1 MKPPAP
7 TPITASAGSGSG
19 SAETVPVQDMQYTQD
34 NVIRSES
41 SDSIS
46 SSSSNCLAQ
55 ADSHSRGL
63 EDRTD
68 RESIISSRFSA
79 TDG

>member
-7 TPITASAGSGSG
+7 PVGAGSG
-19 SAETVPVQDMQYTQD
+19 SAETVPIQDVQDTQD
-34 NVIRSES
+34 NIISRS
-41 SDSIS
+41 SDSLS

-55 ADSHSRGL
+55 ADSHSRGMEGSFF

-68 RESIISSRFSA
+68 RESMISSKLSA

>member
-1 MKPPAP
+1 MKIIPQMFRES
-7 TPITASAGSGSG
+7 IEDSRAGSDST
-19 SAETVPVQDMQYTQD
+19 APVGDIG
-34 NVIRSES
+34 VAKS
-41 SDSIS
+41 SDSLS

-68 RESIISSRFSA
+68 RDSIVSSPARFGSA
-79 TDG
+79 DG

>member
-7 TPITASAGSGSG
+7 PAGFGSGP
-19 SAETVPVQDMQYTQD
+19 AVTAPNQDSKD
-34 NVIRSES
+34 NKDNQENILSRS
-41 SDSIS
+41 SDSLS

-63 EDRTD
+63 DDRTD
-68 RESIISSRFSA
+68 RDSMITTPSRLSG
-79 TDG
+79 TEG

>member
-7 TPITASAGSGSG
+7 SAAGFGSCTAVTAPQNSKENQENILS
-19 SAETVPVQDMQYTQD
+19 
-34 NVIRSES
+34 RS
-41 SDSIS
+41 SDSLS
-46 SSSSNCLAQ
+46 SSFSNCLAQ

-68 RESIISSRFSA
+68 RDSMITTPSRLS
-79 TDG
+79 GMEG

>member
-1 MKPPAP
+1 MFREPAE
-7 TPITASAGSGSG
+7 GSG
-19 SAETVPVQDMQYTQD
+19 SAETAAVQDLVD
-34 NVIRSES
+34 RN
-41 SDSIS
+41 SDSLS

-68 RESIISSRFSA
+68 RDSMVISSPGRYSVA
-79 TDG
+79 DG

>member
-1 MKPPAP
+1 MFREPAE
-7 TPITASAGSGSG
+7 GSGSG
-19 SAETVPVQDMQYTQD
+19 SAETAAVQDLVD
-34 NVIRSES
+34 RN
-41 SDSIS
+41 SDSLS

-68 RESIISSRFSA
+68 RDSMAISTPGRYSVA
-79 TDG
+79 EG

>member
-1 MKPPAP
+1 MS
-7 TPITASAGSGSG
+7 ITSKLITNKFRESPEGSGTG
-19 SAETVPVQDMQYTQD
+19 SAETVPVQDI
-34 NVIRSES
+34 VRSRS
-41 SDSIS
+41 SGSLS

-68 RESIISSRFSA
+68 RESMFSSARFSA
-79 TDG
+79 NDG

>member
-1 MKPPAP
+1 MSLNPLNKNYRDSPGGASSAD
-7 TPITASAGSGSG
+7 TAI
-19 SAETVPVQDMQYTQD
+19 VQD
-34 NVIRSES
+34 IAISRR
-41 SDSIS
+41 SDSLS

-68 RESIISSRFSA
+68 RTDRESMISTSARFSTA
-79 TDG
+79 DG

>member
-1 MKPPAP
+1 MKPP
-7 TPITASAGSGSG
+7 TPAVFGSG
-19 SAETVPVQDMQYTQD
+19 SAETVPIEDVQDDAQD
-34 NVIRSES
+34 KIIRSES
-41 SDSIS
+41 SDSLS

-68 RESIISSRFSA
+68 RESMLSSARLSA